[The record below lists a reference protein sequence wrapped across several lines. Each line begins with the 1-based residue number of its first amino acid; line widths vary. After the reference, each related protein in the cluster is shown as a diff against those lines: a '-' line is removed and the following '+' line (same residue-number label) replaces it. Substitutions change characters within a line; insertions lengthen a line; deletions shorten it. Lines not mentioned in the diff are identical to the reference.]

1 MRKSMAALAVLAAW
15 MVAPGANAQGPD
27 PREHNF
33 TIAMDGT
40 TIGGVVGYRIGFT
53 RNPSM
58 RTDSRRLDLAYS
70 PDQRVLSITV
80 TEKGLNQLQDW
91 LNSATDAQVPV
102 SHAITIIAKD
112 NAGGLLAHWELSAVV
127 PMTFSCAAT
136 GTINSIDSTVEFLF
150 DKLRLVEAK
159 PK

>member
-1 MRKSMAALAVLAAW
+1 MRKCLAVAGLWIAAS
-15 MVAPGANAQGPD
+15 VAMAQTPD

-33 TIAMDGT
+33 TFAVDGT

-53 RNPSM
+53 RNPTA

-70 PDQRVLSITV
+70 PDQRTLSITV

-112 NAGGLLAHWELSAVV
+112 NAGLLLAHWELTAAM
-127 PMTFSCAAT
+127 PMTFSSAAA
-136 GTINSIDSTVEFLF
+136 GTVNSVDSTIEFLF

-159 PK
+159 AR

>member
-1 MRKSMAALAVLAAW
+1 MRKWLAVFGLLMAAP
-15 MVAPGANAQGPD
+15 VATAQSPD

-33 TIAMDGT
+33 TFSVDGT
-40 TIGGVVGYRIGFT
+40 TIGGLVGYRIGFT
-53 RNPSM
+53 RNPTS

-91 LNSATDAQVPV
+91 LNSATDTQAPA
-102 SHAITIIAKD
+102 SHTITIIAKD
-112 NAGGLLAHWELSAVV
+112 NAGGLLAHWELSAVT
-127 PMTFSCAAT
+127 PLTFSSAAA

-159 PK
+159 AK

>member
-1 MRKSMAALAVLAAW
+1 MRKWLAVMGLLMAAP
-15 MVAPGANAQGPD
+15 VATAQNPD

-33 TIAMDGT
+33 TFAVDGT

-53 RNPSM
+53 RNPAS

-80 TEKGLNQLQDW
+80 SEKGLNQLQDW

-127 PMTFSCAAT
+127 PMTFSCAAA
-136 GTINSIDSTVEFLF
+136 GTINTIDSTVEFLF

-159 PK
+159 AK